1 MTNTND
7 DNFEVGFVN
16 GVQFGIY
23 SPEVIRNKSV
33 VNITCETLYD
43 SNGDPKINGLFD
55 LRMGP
60 IEARVE
66 CKSCEQNYVT
76 CPGHFGHIE
85 LPKPVF
91 NLQFESDIVKILR
104 CICIKCSRLLVN
116 KDDKII
122 KNIMAITK
130 NNNKERFEKIFKII
144 QKVNKITCG

>member
-60 IEARVE
+60 IEARV
-66 CKSCEQNYVT
+66 
-76 CPGHFGHIE
+76 
-85 LPKPVF
+85 
-91 NLQFESDIVKILR
+91 
-104 CICIKCSRLLVN
+104 
-116 KDDKII
+116 
-122 KNIMAITK
+122 
-130 NNNKERFEKIFKII
+130 
-144 QKVNKITCG
+144 